1 MHREHYDNNN
11 RGDRRNSFR
20 PNASASSLRKIPPMK
35 RRPKTAVGEPMKRE
49 QPLNQFSS
57 ANKDRRNHFQRRGY
71 QNPNDGWTL
80 QIPNSASAIQ
90 SKSAQVRR
98 PTAKPPF
105 SQEKKNTPTGKTKE
119 GRKKSGS
126 GIKRLK
132 NPGKRPIPTSTAG
145 NSSSKRS
152 SYIPEVKE
160 GVIRI
165 IPLGGVEEVGKN
177 MTIFE
182 TKDDI
187 FVVDIGLQFHDE
199 DTPGVDFI
207 LPNTKYLEERKEK
220 IRGVFI
226 THGHLDHIGGISF
239 IMPKIGNPPIY
250 ARGLTALLI
259 QKRQLEFPH
268 FPALDIRIIEKNER
282 TKVGKT
288 YIEFFAVS
296 HSIPDSMGI
305 VIETPYGDIV
315 HTGDLRVDNNDGI
328 PTEAEYDV
336 FSRFSKKRPLLLLTD
351 STNADS
357 PGFSLSEKVV
367 LKNIEDIIRDIK
379 GRLIIGTFA
388 SQLERIINIIHIC
401 ERHGKKVVIE
411 GRSMKTNVEVAKE
424 AGLLKINK
432 DTIISPEQMEQYPAN
447 KIVAIVTGS
456 QGEEFAALMRMSN
469 KTHKNFKITKNDT
482 VLLSS
487 SIIPG
492 NEMGVQKIKDNLSRQ
507 GAKIIHSK
515 MSDVHASGHAN
526 GDEIEWIH
534 KQVGEKFFIPL
545 HGFHYKLRS
554 NADRAIASGVRE
566 ENIIIPDNGMMIE
579 IERGEKITALK
590 EKVVNGLVLVDGF
603 SIGDMQE
610 VVMRDRQAL
619 AQDGMFIIVAIVDL
633 STKKLKKSPDIL
645 SRGFVYL
652 RESQDLLRQSRY
664 IIKKTIE
671 DSTESM
677 NPINFDYLK
686 TLVTDT
692 LGRFLFQQT
701 AKRPIILPVI
711 LGV

>member
-1 MHREHYDNNN
+1 MPPENNAN
-11 RGDRRNSFR
+11 NKNGRNQNPFR
-20 PNASASSLRKIPPMK
+20 SRPGNSSPRKIPPMK
-35 RRPKTAVGEPMKRE
+35 RRPKTSVGEPMKRD
-49 QPLNQFSS
+49 FSERPS
-57 ANKDRRNHFQRRGY
+57 SPEKRRTENFSKRGY
-71 QNPNDGWTL
+71 RNPDEGWTL
-80 QIPNSASAIQ
+80 QMPSPASLKATQGRPSLQ
-90 SKSAQVRR
+90 SNRTES
-98 PTAKPPF
+98 
-105 SQEKKNTPTGKTKE
+105 EKKNPQRNDRGE
-119 GRKKSGS
+119 GRNRQKNG
-126 GIKRLK
+126 GQKRLR
-132 NPGKRPIPTSTAG
+132 NPGKRPIPTSEHTSVKKG
-145 NSSSKRS
+145 SR
-152 SYIPEVKE
+152 IPEVRD

-239 IMPKIGNPPIY
+239 ILPKIGNPPIY
-250 ARGLTALLI
+250 ARNLTAVLI
-259 QKRQLEFPH
+259 QKRQLEYPH
-268 FPALDIRIIEKNER
+268 FPALDIRVVEKNER
-282 TKVGKT
+282 IKVGKM

-305 VIETPYGDIV
+305 IIETPYGDIV
-315 HTGDLRVDNNDGI
+315 HTGDLRVDNNAGV
-328 PTEAEYDV
+328 PTEAEYEV
-336 FSRFSKKRPLLLLTD
+336 FSRFGKKPPMLLLSD

-357 PGFSLSEKVV
+357 PGFSLSETVV
-367 LKNIEDIIRDIK
+367 LKNIEEIIRSTH

-388 SQLERIINIIHIC
+388 SQLERIIKIIHLC
-401 ERHGKKVVIE
+401 ERFGKKIVIE
-411 GRSMKTNVEVAKE
+411 GRSMKVNIEVAKE
-424 AGLLKINK
+424 LGLLKINK
-432 DTIISPEQMEQYPAN
+432 DTIISSDQMEQYPAN

-469 KTHKNFKITKNDT
+469 KTHKSFKITKNDT

-487 SIIPG
+487 SVIPG

-515 MSDVHASGHAN
+515 MSEVHASGHAN
-526 GDEIEWIH
+526 GDEIRWLHSQI
-534 KQVGEKFFIPL
+534 KEKFFIPI

-554 NADRAIASGVRE
+554 NADLAVSAGVKE
-566 ENIIIPDNGMMIE
+566 ENIIVPDNGMMIE
-579 IERGEKITALK
+579 IDRGEKITALK
-590 EKVVNGLVLVDGF
+590 EKVVSGLVLVDGF

-610 VVMRDRQAL
+610 VVLRDRQAL
-619 AQDGMFIIVAIVDL
+619 AQDGMFVVVAIVDI
-633 STKKLKKSPDIL
+633 TTRKLKKSPDIL

-671 DSTESM
+671 DSTENM
-677 NPINFDYLK
+677 NPINFDFLK

-692 LGRFLFQQT
+692 LGRYLFQQT

>member
-1 MHREHYDNNN
+1 MTEEYNNN
-11 RGDRRNSFR
+11 ERRQNPFHRGNGNGGSF
-20 PNASASSLRKIPPMK
+20 PRKVNPMK
-35 RRPKTAVGEPMKRE
+35 RRPKTSVGEPMRRVE
-49 QPLNQFSS
+49 SNNPNQQ
-57 ANKDRRNHFQRRGY
+57 NRTNRDNFQKRGY
-71 QNPNDGWTL
+71 RNPDEGWTL
-80 QIPNSASAIQ
+80 QMPSASSASRRTTQ
-90 SKSAQVRR
+90 SKS
-98 PTAKPPF
+98 PF
-105 SQEKKNTPTGKTKE
+105 NQSIQKKSEKKNLQGGGNKN
-119 GRKKSGS
+119 RQKSQV
-126 GIKRLK
+126 KRLR
-132 NPGKRPIPTSTAG
+132 NPGKRPVPTSAHMAG
-145 NSSSKRS
+145 SKKS
-152 SYIPEVKE
+152 DHIPEVRD

-250 ARGLTALLI
+250 ARNLTAVLI

-268 FPALDIRIIEKNER
+268 FPTLDIRVVEKNER
-282 TKVGKT
+282 IKVGKT

-296 HSIPDSMGI
+296 HSIPDAMGI
-305 VIETPYGDIV
+305 IIETPYGDIV
-315 HTGDLRVDNNDGI
+315 HTGDLRVDNVAGI
-328 PTEAEYDV
+328 PTEAEADV
-336 FSRFSKKRPLLLLTD
+336 FARFGKKPPMLLLSD

-357 PGFSLSEKVV
+357 PGFSLSETVV
-367 LKNIEDIIRDIK
+367 LKNIEDIIRETK
-379 GRLIIGTFA
+379 GRLIIGTFS
-388 SQLERIINIIHIC
+388 SQLERIIKIIYVC
-401 ERHGKKVVIE
+401 ERYGKKVVIE
-411 GRSMKTNVEVAKE
+411 GRSMKTNIEVAKE
-424 AGLLKINK
+424 VGLLKIHK
-432 DTIISPEQMEQYPAN
+432 DTIISPETMEQYPAS

-469 KTHKNFKITKNDT
+469 KTHKNFKINKHDT

-526 GDEIEWIH
+526 GDEIRWLHSQI
-534 KQVGEKFFIPL
+534 KEKFFIPI

-554 NADRAIASGVRE
+554 NGDLAVSAGVKE
-566 ENIIIPDNGMMIE
+566 ENVIIPDNGMVIE

-619 AQDGMFIIVAIVDL
+619 AQDGMFIIVAVID
-633 STKKLKKSPDIL
+633 TDTGKLK
-645 SRGFVYL
+645 
-652 RESQDLLRQSRY
+652 
-664 IIKKTIE
+664 
-671 DSTESM
+671 
-677 NPINFDYLK
+677 NPPTFSLE
-686 TLVTDT
+686 V
-692 LGRFLFQQT
+692 LFT
-701 AKRPIILPVI
+701 
-711 LGV
+711 

>member
-1 MHREHYDNNN
+1 MSPENNN
-11 RGDRRNSFR
+11 NERRHNPFHHGNGGLS
-20 PNASASSLRKIPPMK
+20 PRKINPMK
-35 RRPKTAVGEPMKRE
+35 RRPKTSVGEPMRRTE
-49 QPLNQFSS
+49 PDRPNQQHN
-57 ANKDRRNHFQRRGY
+57 AHRDNFQKRGY
-71 QNPNDGWTL
+71 RNPDEGWTL
-80 QIPNSASAIQ
+80 QMPPASLSATLRATQGKSHFTQNSPKNS
-90 SKSAQVRR
+90 
-98 PTAKPPF
+98 
-105 SQEKKNTPTGKTKE
+105 EKKNPQGNGKKN
-119 GRKKSGS
+119 RQKSQV
-126 GIKRLK
+126 KRLR
-132 NPGKRPIPTSTAG
+132 NPGKRPVPTSAHIMG
-145 NSSSKRS
+145 SGKSDH
-152 SYIPEVKE
+152 IPEVRD

-250 ARGLTALLI
+250 ARNLTAVLI

-268 FPALDIRIIEKNER
+268 FPTLDIRVVEKNER
-282 TKVGKT
+282 IKVGKT

-296 HSIPDSMGI
+296 HSIPDAMGI
-305 VIETPYGDIV
+305 IIETPYGDIV
-315 HTGDLRVDNNDGI
+315 HTGDLRVDNTAGV
-328 PTEAEYDV
+328 PTEAETEV
-336 FSRFSKKRPLLLLTD
+336 FARFGKKPPLLLLSD

-357 PGFSLSEKVV
+357 PGFSLSETVV
-367 LKNIEDIIRDIK
+367 MKNIEDIIRETK
-379 GRLIIGTFA
+379 GRLIIGTFS
-388 SQLERIINIIHIC
+388 SQLERIIKIIYVC
-401 ERHGKKVVIE
+401 ERYGKKVVIE
-411 GRSMKTNVEVAKE
+411 GRSMKTNIEVAKE
-424 AGLLKINK
+424 VGLLKIHK
-432 DTIISPEQMEQYPAN
+432 DTIISPETMEQYPAS

-469 KTHKNFKITKNDT
+469 KTHKNFKINKHDT

-526 GDEIEWIH
+526 GDEIRWLHSQI
-534 KQVGEKFFIPL
+534 KEKFFIPI

-554 NADRAIASGVRE
+554 NGDLAVSAGVKE
-566 ENIIIPDNGMMIE
+566 ENVIIPDNGMVIE

-619 AQDGMFIIVAIVDL
+619 AQDGMFIIVAVID
-633 STKKLKKSPDIL
+633 TDTGKLKKSPDIL

-652 RESQDLLRQSRY
+652 RESQDLLRQSRFL
-664 IIKKTIE
+664 IKKTIE
-671 DSTESM
+671 DSTVGM

-686 TLVTDT
+686 TIVTDT

>member
-1 MHREHYDNNN
+1 MHPEHNDNN

-20 PNASASSLRKIPPMK
+20 QGGGALPSRKIPPMK

-49 QPLNQFSS
+49 QSPNHFSL
-57 ANKDRRNHFQRRGY
+57 ANKDRRDHFQRRGY

-80 QIPNSASAIQ
+80 QVPNSAHASQ
-90 SKSAQVRR
+90 SKSTQARQ
-98 PTAKPPF
+98 PAAKPTF
-105 SQEKKNTPTGKTKE
+105 LREKKNAPVGKTKE

-126 GIKRLK
+126 GTKRLK

-160 GVIRI
+160 GVVRI
-165 IPLGGVEEVGKN
+165 IPLGGVEEIGKN
-177 MTIFE
+177 MTVFE

-187 FVVDIGLQFHDE
+187 FIVDIGLQFHDE

-226 THGHLDHIGGISF
+226 THGHLDHIGGIPF

-250 ARGLTALLI
+250 ARNLTAVLI

-268 FPALDIRIIEKNER
+268 FPALDIRTVEKNER
-282 TKVGKT
+282 IRVGKT
-288 YIEFFAVS
+288 HIEFFAVS
-296 HSIPDSMGI
+296 HSIPDAMGI
-305 VIETPYGDIV
+305 ILETPYGDIV
-315 HTGDLRVDNNDGI
+315 HTGDLRVDNNAGI
-328 PTEAEYDV
+328 PTEAEKNV
-336 FSRFSKKRPLLLLTD
+336 FARFGQKPPMLLLSD

-357 PGFSLSEKVV
+357 PGFSLSETVV
-367 LKNIEDIIRDIK
+367 LKNIEEIIRTTR
-379 GRLIIGTFA
+379 GRLIIGTFS
-388 SQLERIINIIHIC
+388 SQLERIIKIIHLC
-401 ERHGKKVVIE
+401 EQFGKKIVIE

-424 AGLLKINK
+424 VGLLKIHK
-432 DTIISPEQMEQYPAN
+432 DTIISPEQMDQYPAN

-469 KTHKNFKITKNDT
+469 KTHKSFKITKNDT

-515 MSDVHASGHAN
+515 MSEVHASGHAN
-526 GDEIEWIH
+526 GDEIGWIH
-534 KQVGEKFFIPL
+534 SQVKEKFFIPI

-554 NADRAIASGVRE
+554 NADHAVASGVKE
-566 ENIIIPDNGMMIE
+566 QNIIVPDNGMVIE
-579 IERGEKITALK
+579 IEHGEKIIALK

-610 VVMRDRQAL
+610 VVMRDRQML

-633 STKKLKKSPDIL
+633 NTRKLKKSPDIL

>member
-1 MHREHYDNNN
+1 MQQEHSEDK
-11 RGDRRNSFR
+11 GRNQNGFR
-20 PNASASSLRKIPPMK
+20 PKNGGLPPRKIPPMK
-35 RRPKTAVGEPMKRE
+35 RRPKTSVGEPMRRD
-49 QPLNQFSS
+49 QSNNPS
-57 ANKDRRNHFQRRGY
+57 NKEGQRNFPRRRFQD
-71 QNPNDGWTL
+71 PNEGWTL
-80 QIPNSASAIQ
+80 AAPVA
-90 SKSAQVRR
+90 KAQTSGT
-98 PTAKPPF
+98 P
-105 SQEKKNTPTGKTKE
+105 EKKKSFDKGHQ
-119 GRKKSGS
+119 KSGV
-126 GIKRLK
+126 KRLR
-132 NPGKRPIPTSTAG
+132 NPGKRPVPTSLHVAPAK
-145 NSSSKRS
+145 NSKV
-152 SYIPEVKE
+152 PEVRE
-160 GVIRI
+160 DVVRI
-165 IPLGGVEEVGKN
+165 IPLGGVEEIGKN
-177 MTIFE
+177 MTVFE

-187 FVVDIGLQFHDE
+187 FIVDIGLQFHDE

-250 ARGLTALLI
+250 ARNLTAVLI
-259 QKRQLEFPH
+259 QKRQLEYPH
-268 FPALDIRIIEKNER
+268 FPTLDIRVVEKNER
-282 TKVGKT
+282 IKVGKT
-288 YIEFFAVS
+288 HIEFFAVS
-296 HSIPDSMGI
+296 HSIPDAMGI
-305 VIETPYGDIV
+305 IIETPYGDIV
-315 HTGDLRVDNNDGI
+315 HTGDLRVDNNAGI
-328 PTEAEYDV
+328 PTEEEENV
-336 FSRFSKKRPLLLLTD
+336 FARFGKKPPLLLLSD

-367 LKNIEDIIRDIK
+367 LKNIEEIIRNTK

-388 SQLERIINIIHIC
+388 SQLERIIKIINLC
-401 ERHGKKVVIE
+401 EQFGKKIVIE
-411 GRSMKTNVEVAKE
+411 GRSMKVNIEVAKE
-424 AGLLKINK
+424 VGLLKINK
-432 DTIISPEQMEQYPAN
+432 DTIISSDQMEQYPAS

-469 KTHKNFKITKNDT
+469 KTHKSFKITKNDT

-515 MSDVHASGHAN
+515 MSEVHASGHAN
-526 GDEIEWIH
+526 GDEIGWIH
-534 KQVGEKFFIPL
+534 RQVQEKFFIPI

-554 NADRAIASGVRE
+554 NADLAIAAGVKE
-566 ENIIIPDNGMMIE
+566 GNVIVPDNGMMIE
-579 IERGEKITALK
+579 IERGEKIVALK
-590 EKVVNGLVLVDGF
+590 ERVVSGLVLVDGF

-619 AQDGMFIIVAIVDL
+619 AQDGMFIVVAIID
-633 STKKLKKSPDIL
+633 TATGKLRKSPDIL

-671 DSTESM
+671 DSSENM
-677 NPINFDYLK
+677 NPLNFDYLK
-686 TLVTDT
+686 TIVTDT